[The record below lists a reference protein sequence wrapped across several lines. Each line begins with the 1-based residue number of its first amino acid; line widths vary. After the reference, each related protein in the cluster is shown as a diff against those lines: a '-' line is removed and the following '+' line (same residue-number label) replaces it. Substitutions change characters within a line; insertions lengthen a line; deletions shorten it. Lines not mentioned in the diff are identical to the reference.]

1 MVSGYLVIL
10 FLKEQIEVINDIHCW
25 FRDNLKFKAGLC
37 GSLSNQIDMI
47 NSII

>member
-1 MVSGYLVIL
+1 MVSGYFL

-25 FRDNLKFKAGLC
+25 FRDNLNLKFKAGLC